1 MTDSTGWSAPDPD
14 NRSQLPKYPAQ
25 SGHGGYGAG
34 GPGKP
39 GVIPLRPLAVG
50 EILEGAVGTMR
61 RHAGVV
67 FGSSAVIALLS
78 AGLYIIADLWILDAT
93 APPPVIDPNASPEVQ
108 LDQALAALGDNL
120 ANAGVMGVINLL
132 TQTFLAGLLTVVV
145 GKAVLGRPIGFGQAW
160 EELRPRLLPLFGL
173 TVVVT
178 LLVAVGLVLFIVP
191 GVWLFVLFSLAAP
204 ALVLER
210 GSIGD
215 ALRRSPVLVRQF
227 WWRVFGVLLLAMLIG
242 FLISFVIQLPF
253 GLLAGDPT
261 ATAGLTVNDVL
272 ILELGNAVAQTIV
285 VPFASAV
292 TALLYI
298 DQRMRK
304 ERLDEELA
312 RSAGGGA

>member
-145 GKAVLGRPIGFGQAW
+145 GKAVLGRPIGFAQAW

-215 ALRRSPVLVRQF
+215 ALRRSPVLVRQS

-298 DQRMRK
+298 DQRMCK